1 METPYS
7 RITEVREAM
16 DPDEANGLLQQ
27 GFQLIK
33 VMEKYTADTNKQ
45 FNNIVYVLGRPK
57 SRGGSHAA
65 PDGDGSSESQPDG
78 TTVDTSLLDSRPWK
92 KYANGSG
99 EWTFYLD
106 RDEELLPDL
115 AGAREFIEKLKS
127 GEELVIGNHKYRIKD
142 RFLKRFPA
150 TEGIL
155 A

>member
-7 RITEVREAM
+7 RISEVKEAL

-45 FNNIVYVLGRPK
+45 FNNIVYVLGRTK
-57 SRGGSHAA
+57 SSQRSHAI
-65 PDGDGSSESQPDG
+65 PEDNGSSQNHTDDLTIDP
-78 TTVDTSLLDSRPWK
+78 TLLECRPWK

-106 RDEELLPDL
+106 RNETLLPDL
-115 AGAREFIEKLKS
+115 AGAREFIERLKS
-127 GEELVIGNHKYRIKD
+127 GEELTIGNHKYRIKD
-142 RFLKRFPA
+142 KFLKRFPA
-150 TEGIL
+150 TEPIP